1 MNKRE
6 LIKVGIIAAITTIS
20 VTLPGLLFERGLPV
34 GWAIALLAGFVA
46 VAFLGFIMGNKIGDP
61 H

>member
-20 VTLPGLLFERGLPV
+20 LALPGLLFERGLPV

-46 VAFLGFIMGNKIGDP
+46 AAFLGYFFGK
-61 H
+61 

>member
-46 VAFLGFIMGNKIGDP
+46 VAFLGFYYGK
-61 H
+61 